1 MSVTVSSKLV
11 ELDNLIPRVVD
22 RECEVFEHS
31 DIVDE
36 ERLVSGPEED
46 CKFHQFLYNLFSYR
60 YELQESAID
69 TTEISNIFVPSQ
81 AITLPTK
88 SWRISGREPSKYLI
102 RDQCIISSLLMG
114 AICCNLNNVKEQHLK
129 IGFTTRGRELRYTIG
144 GKRYA
149 ARPEGAAVVGPRAE
163 YLPIISFTGWFP
175 GQTWSELLIE
185 TFSAM
190 LGQLTKNL
198 SILDTGFQDQ
208 EVFILGFHGPYI
220 HIARGFFTK
229 DLISRVYA
237 QGHFD
242 QEPINLQFTR
252 SYDLFLKEDWLEAT
266 RVLTRLIRY
275 LLSGTARV
283 GAVQKYSK

>member
-1 MSVTVSSKLV
+1 
-11 ELDNLIPRVVD
+11 
-22 RECEVFEHS
+22 
-31 DIVDE
+31 
-36 ERLVSGPEED
+36 
-46 CKFHQFLYNLFSYR
+46 
-60 YELQESAID
+60 
-69 TTEISNIFVPSQ
+69 
-81 AITLPTK
+81 
-88 SWRISGREPSKYLI
+88 
-102 RDQCIISSLLMG
+102 
-114 AICCNLNNVKEQHLK
+114 
-129 IGFTTRGRELRYTIG
+129 
-144 GKRYA
+144 
-149 ARPEGAAVVGPRAE
+149 
-163 YLPIISFTGWFP
+163 
-175 GQTWSELLIE
+175 
-185 TFSAM
+185 M